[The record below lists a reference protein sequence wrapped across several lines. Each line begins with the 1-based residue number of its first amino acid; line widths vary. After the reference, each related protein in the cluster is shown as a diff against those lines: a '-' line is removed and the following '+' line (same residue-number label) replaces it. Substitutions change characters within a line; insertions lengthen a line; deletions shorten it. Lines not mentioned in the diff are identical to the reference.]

1 MSTGTHCEIEKKY
14 LIRYPDP
21 AQLQAMPGC
30 EAWEITQIYLEDGE
44 GGLTRRI
51 RKVLCNG
58 ETRYY
63 RTFKR
68 RLTDLSC
75 EEDEGEID
83 LEAFERLHRERDRQ
97 RQPILKTRYRIPHRA
112 HVLEF
117 DIYPFWQDRAILEIE
132 LTCED
137 EVPDIPEYVSIIRDV
152 TGEKAYKNRQLAR
165 HVPMEK
171 I

>member
-1 MSTGTHCEIEKKY
+1 M
-14 LIRYPDP
+14 
-21 AQLQAMPGC
+21 
-30 EAWEITQIYLEDGE
+30 
-44 GGLTRRI
+44 
-51 RKVLCNG
+51 
-58 ETRYY
+58 
-63 RTFKR
+63 
-68 RLTDLSC
+68 
-75 EEDEGEID
+75 
-83 LEAFERLHRERDRQ
+83 
-97 RQPILKTRYRIPHRA
+97 
-112 HVLEF
+112 LEF